1 MRHTRPAG
9 LAPLQVLS
17 AANAT
22 HINFCQAAQVACLTN
37 CPVRPSVLPSQSV
50 LDTAHTSPLL
60 PHRAPEGKSPGMW
73 SRQVWVY
80 KCVARP
86 FANKVFAVLLAITS
100 LLLIWGEVTI
110 PVVSGRWNGGASCCS
125 KSGAQ
130 SAHASMS
137 LQPPPPRTN
146 PLPHCS
152 CTLPFPLRTNPLSQ
166 SYNLLRS
173 PLKNVPPAPSFLPP
187 ASSPAAHTPCLIL
200 PTSSPLAWSTHQPL
214 STRLTLLTPF
224 SHDTYRSFPRTCRRS
239 R

>member
-1 MRHTRPAG
+1 MQMCHAVSMRHIHPAG
-9 LAPLQVLS
+9 LVPLQVLS

-22 HINFCQAAQVACLTN
+22 HINFCQAAHVACLTN

-110 PVVSGRWNGGASCCS
+110 PVVSGRWNGGGPVAAKAGHRVCMPAC
-125 KSGAQ
+125 
-130 SAHASMS
+130 
-137 LQPPPPRTN
+137 PCN
-146 PLPHCS
+146 PH
-152 CTLPFPLRTNPLSQ
+152 PL
-166 SYNLLRS
+166 
-173 PLKNVPPAPSFLPP
+173 
-187 ASSPAAHTPCLIL
+187 
-200 PTSSPLAWSTHQPL
+200 W
-214 STRLTLLTPF
+214 
-224 SHDTYRSFPRTCRRS
+224 
-239 R
+239 